1 MNLLIGLGLFIYCL
15 GFSVYGFY
23 SDGFFLDPKTLLQ
36 LLVSGVGSGIILLP
50 MLWGKIKN
58 IDILNITPDKEKEM
72 ELPECDDKVEMDTKC
87 LHYLKHRATEIGSD
101 EAMDMVIKLNT
112 LLFSDVC
119 KKEKEDE

>member
-1 MNLLIGLGLFIYCL
+1 MNLLIGLGLFVYCL
-15 GFSVYGFY
+15 GFSIYAFY